1 MEGWERVKLIMDKEG
16 HNKNSFSAAIGLNN
30 NVTITRII
38 NEQRIPSRA
47 TCEKI
52 VAAFPKYNI
61 DWLLTGEGQM
71 QKETAQNSGL
81 EKGYITYLL
90 PQSAMGGSLTG
101 IPVDGVLLDNCERVI
116 SPIENVDFAIT
127 IYGESMYPEYPSGSR
142 VLVKKI
148 DPNSYIA
155 WGNVYVLDTSNGV
168 IIKEV
173 QPSDKEG
180 YIQCVS
186 FNPNGKYKPFD
197 VPKADIYGMYRVLAC
212 VSAK

>member
-1 MEGWERVKLIMDKEG
+1 MIGEDILKLRKALKMRQSDFCDKFKISQPYLSEIETG
-16 HNKNSFSAAIGLNN
+16 KKPVPYELEESIYAEYG
-30 NVTITRII
+30 
-38 NEQRIPSRA
+38 
-47 TCEKI
+47 EKI
-52 VAAFPKYNI
+52 KDISTINVPKAPNR
-61 DWLLTGEGQM
+61 
-71 QKETAQNSGL
+71 GL

-90 PQSAMGGSLTG
+90 PQSAMGGNLIG

-148 DPNSYIA
+148 NPNSYIA

-168 IIKEV
+168 ILKEV

>member
-1 MEGWERVKLIMDKEG
+1 MEGWERVKLIMNKEG

-71 QKETAQNSGL
+71 QKETDKNTNF

-173 QPSDKEG
+173 QPSNKEG

-186 FNPNGKYKPFD
+186 FNPNGKFKPFD
-197 VPKADIYGMYRVLAC
+197 VPIADIYGMYRVLAC

>member
-1 MEGWERVKLIMDKEG
+1 MTGDDIKRLRKTLKMRQEDFCDKFKISQPYLSEIETGKKPIPYELEECIMSKYG
-16 HNKNSFSAAIGLNN
+16 
-30 NVTITRII
+30 
-38 NEQRIPSRA
+38 
-47 TCEKI
+47 EKI
-52 VAAFPKYNI
+52 NSSEPV
-61 DWLLTGEGQM
+61 
-71 QKETAQNSGL
+71 KEKDL
-81 EKGYITYLL
+81 EKEYTTYLL

-101 IPVDGVLLDNCERVI
+101 VPVDGVLLDNCERVI
-116 SPIENVDFAIT
+116 SPIKNVDFAIT

-173 QPSDKEG
+173 QPSNKDG

-186 FNPNGKYKPFD
+186 FNPNGKFKPFD
-197 VPKADIYGMYRVLAC
+197 VPIADIYGMYRVLAC